1 MCFRENY
8 NDEQQT
14 IIKHNKKPNNKI
26 KQKHNKQ
33 TQANKK
39 TTWWA
44 HEHDKYMQAIHF
56 KV

>member
-33 TQANKK
+33 TQADKK
-39 TTWWA
+39 TT
-44 HEHDKYMQAIHF
+44 
-56 KV
+56 